1 MVTQSELNNIKTHL
15 NSGINDANEIPQES
29 MEINEINISILS
41 ACKESIEGQL
51 TNYDKNDWIDSLEEN
66 EENNKNVADTGERVI
81 NKLKG
86 IILEF
91 KHHMESIEK
100 EKTRQFEEIIRKER
114 LELEKQEHERE
125 WELKKTEMELAYRE
139 KMEIEWLQVE
149 KFRLQNEKELKCT
162 EIEKSAKESNQQ
174 NSG

>member
-1 MVTQSELNNIKTHL
+1 MVTQRELNNIKRHL
-15 NSGINDANEIPQES
+15 NSSINDANEIPQES

-100 EKTRQFEEIIRKER
+100 TRQFEEIIRKER

-125 WELKKTEMELAYRE
+125 LELKKTEMELAYRE
-139 KMEIEWLQVE
+139 KMEIE
-149 KFRLQNEKELKCT
+149 
-162 EIEKSAKESNQQ
+162 
-174 NSG
+174 

>member
-15 NSGINDANEIPQES
+15 NSSINDANEIPQES

-114 LELEKQEHERE
+114 LEFEKQEHERE
-125 WELKKTEMELAYRE
+125 LELKKTEMELAYRE

>member
-1 MVTQSELNNIKTHL
+1 MVTQRELNNIKTHL
-15 NSGINDANEIPQES
+15 NSSINDANEIPQES

>member
-1 MVTQSELNNIKTHL
+1 MVTQRELNNIKRHL
-15 NSGINDANEIPQES
+15 NSSINDANEIPQES

-51 TNYDKNDWIDSLEEN
+51 TNYDKNDWIDSPEEN

-125 WELKKTEMELAYRE
+125 
-139 KMEIEWLQVE
+139 
-149 KFRLQNEKELKCT
+149 
-162 EIEKSAKESNQQ
+162 
-174 NSG
+174 

>member
-1 MVTQSELNNIKTHL
+1 MVTQRELNNIKRHL
-15 NSGINDANEIPQES
+15 NSSINDANEIPQES

-51 TNYDKNDWIDSLEEN
+51 TNYDKNDWIDSPEEN

-81 NKLKG
+81 NKLKS

-100 EKTRQFEEIIRKER
+100 EKTRQFEEMIRKER
-114 LELEKQEHERE
+114 LELEKQEHERKS
-125 WELKKTEMELAYRE
+125 ELKKTEMELAYRE
-139 KMEIEWLQVE
+139 KMEI
-149 KFRLQNEKELKCT
+149 
-162 EIEKSAKESNQQ
+162 
-174 NSG
+174 

>member
-15 NSGINDANEIPQES
+15 NSSINDANEIPQES

-125 WELKKTEMELAYRE
+125 LELKKTEMELAYRE
-139 KMEIEWLQVE
+139 KMEIE
-149 KFRLQNEKELKCT
+149 
-162 EIEKSAKESNQQ
+162 
-174 NSG
+174 

>member
-1 MVTQSELNNIKTHL
+1 MVTQRELNNIKRHL
-15 NSGINDANEIPQES
+15 NSSINDANEIPQES

-125 WELKKTEMELAYRE
+125 
-139 KMEIEWLQVE
+139 
-149 KFRLQNEKELKCT
+149 
-162 EIEKSAKESNQQ
+162 
-174 NSG
+174 

>member
-1 MVTQSELNNIKTHL
+1 MVTQRELNNIKRHL
-15 NSGINDANEIPQES
+15 NSSINDANEIPQES

-100 EKTRQFEEIIRKER
+100 EKTRQFEEIMR
-114 LELEKQEHERE
+114 
-125 WELKKTEMELAYRE
+125 KKT
-139 KMEIEWLQVE
+139 
-149 KFRLQNEKELKCT
+149 
-162 EIEKSAKESNQQ
+162 
-174 NSG
+174 

>member
-1 MVTQSELNNIKTHL
+1 MVTQRELNNIKRHL
-15 NSGINDANEIPQES
+15 NSSINDANEIPQES

-51 TNYDKNDWIDSLEEN
+51 TNYDKNDWIDSPEEN

-81 NKLKG
+81 NKLKS

-100 EKTRQFEEIIRKER
+100 EKTRQFEEMIRKER
-114 LELEKQEHERE
+114 LELEKQEHERKL
-125 WELKKTEMELAYRE
+125 ELKKTEMELAYRE
-139 KMEIEWLQVE
+139 KMEIE
-149 KFRLQNEKELKCT
+149 
-162 EIEKSAKESNQQ
+162 
-174 NSG
+174 

>member
-1 MVTQSELNNIKTHL
+1 MVTQSELNNIKRHL
-15 NSGINDANEIPQES
+15 NSSINDANEIPQES

-114 LELEKQEHERE
+114 LEFEKQEHERE
-125 WELKKTEMELAYRE
+125 LELKKTEMELAYRE

>member
-1 MVTQSELNNIKTHL
+1 MVTQRELNNIKRHL
-15 NSGINDANEIPQES
+15 NSSINDANEIPQES

-125 WELKKTEMELAYRE
+125 LELKKTEMELAYRE
-139 KMEIEWLQVE
+139 KMEIE
-149 KFRLQNEKELKCT
+149 
-162 EIEKSAKESNQQ
+162 
-174 NSG
+174 

>member
-1 MVTQSELNNIKTHL
+1 MVTQRELNNIKTHL
-15 NSGINDANEIPQES
+15 NSSINDANEIPQES

-114 LELEKQEHERE
+114 LEFEKQEHERE
-125 WELKKTEMELAYRE
+125 LELKKTEMELAYRE
-139 KMEIEWLQVE
+139 KMEIE
-149 KFRLQNEKELKCT
+149 
-162 EIEKSAKESNQQ
+162 
-174 NSG
+174 

>member
-1 MVTQSELNNIKTHL
+1 MVTQRKLNNIKRHL
-15 NSGINDANEIPQES
+15 NSSINDANEIPQES

-114 LELEKQEHERE
+114 LEFEKQEHERE
-125 WELKKTEMELAYRE
+125 LELKKTEMELAYRE
-139 KMEIEWLQVE
+139 KMEIE
-149 KFRLQNEKELKCT
+149 
-162 EIEKSAKESNQQ
+162 
-174 NSG
+174 

>member
-1 MVTQSELNNIKTHL
+1 MVTQRELNNIKRHL
-15 NSGINDANEIPQES
+15 NSSINDANEIPQES

-114 LELEKQEHERE
+114 LEFEKQEHERE
-125 WELKKTEMELAYRE
+125 LELKKTEMELAYRE
-139 KMEIEWLQVE
+139 KMEIE
-149 KFRLQNEKELKCT
+149 
-162 EIEKSAKESNQQ
+162 
-174 NSG
+174 

>member
-1 MVTQSELNNIKTHL
+1 MVTQRKLNNIKRHL
-15 NSGINDANEIPQES
+15 NSSINDANEIPQES

-125 WELKKTEMELAYRE
+125 
-139 KMEIEWLQVE
+139 
-149 KFRLQNEKELKCT
+149 
-162 EIEKSAKESNQQ
+162 
-174 NSG
+174 

>member
-15 NSGINDANEIPQES
+15 NSSINDANEILAVS

-114 LELEKQEHERE
+114 LEFEKQEHERE
-125 WELKKTEMELAYRE
+125 LELKKTEMELAYRE
-139 KMEIEWLQVE
+139 KMEIE
-149 KFRLQNEKELKCT
+149 
-162 EIEKSAKESNQQ
+162 
-174 NSG
+174 

>member
-1 MVTQSELNNIKTHL
+1 MVTQRELNNIKRHL
-15 NSGINDANEIPQES
+15 NSSINNANELPQES
-29 MEINEINISILS
+29 MEINEINIRILS
-41 ACKESIEGQL
+41 ACKESIERQL
-51 TNYDKNDWIDSLEEN
+51 TFYDKNDWIDSLEED

-100 EKTRQFEEIIRKER
+100 EKTRQFEEIIRKEK

-125 WELKKTEMELAYRE
+125 LELKKTEMELAYRE
-139 KMEIEWLQVE
+139 KMEIE
-149 KFRLQNEKELKCT
+149 
-162 EIEKSAKESNQQ
+162 
-174 NSG
+174 

>member
-1 MVTQSELNNIKTHL
+1 MVTQRELNNIKRHL
-15 NSGINDANEIPQES
+15 NSSINDANEIPQES

-51 TNYDKNDWIDSLEEN
+51 TNYDKNDWIDSPEEN

-81 NKLKG
+81 NKLKS

-114 LELEKQEHERE
+114 LEFEKQEHERKL
-125 WELKKTEMELAYRE
+125 ELKKTEMELAYRE
-139 KMEIEWLQVE
+139 KMEIE
-149 KFRLQNEKELKCT
+149 
-162 EIEKSAKESNQQ
+162 
-174 NSG
+174 

>member
-1 MVTQSELNNIKTHL
+1 MVTQSELNNIKRHL
-15 NSGINDANEIPQES
+15 NSSINDANEIPQES

-51 TNYDKNDWIDSLEEN
+51 TNCDKNDWIDSLEEN

-114 LELEKQEHERE
+114 LEFEKQEHERE
-125 WELKKTEMELAYRE
+125 LELKKTEMELAYRE
-139 KMEIEWLQVE
+139 KMEIE
-149 KFRLQNEKELKCT
+149 
-162 EIEKSAKESNQQ
+162 
-174 NSG
+174 

>member
-114 LELEKQEHERE
+114 LEFEKQEHERE
-125 WELKKTEMELAYRE
+125 LELKKTEMELAYRE
-139 KMEIEWLQVE
+139 KMEIE
-149 KFRLQNEKELKCT
+149 
-162 EIEKSAKESNQQ
+162 
-174 NSG
+174 

>member
-1 MVTQSELNNIKTHL
+1 MVTQRELNNIKRHL
-15 NSGINDANEIPQES
+15 NSSINDANEIPQES

-66 EENNKNVADTGERVI
+66 KENNKNVADTGERVI

-125 WELKKTEMELAYRE
+125 
-139 KMEIEWLQVE
+139 
-149 KFRLQNEKELKCT
+149 
-162 EIEKSAKESNQQ
+162 
-174 NSG
+174 